1 MIFHKLF
8 FLLMVTFFKGDF
20 SPAHIEVLCFRVCDK
35 FGAHG
40 FGYSEVCFI
49 SSALWYSHMVELI
62 TGSRRNIHARHF
74 NSELL

>member
-35 FGAHG
+35 F
-40 FGYSEVCFI
+40 
-49 SSALWYSHMVELI
+49 ELI